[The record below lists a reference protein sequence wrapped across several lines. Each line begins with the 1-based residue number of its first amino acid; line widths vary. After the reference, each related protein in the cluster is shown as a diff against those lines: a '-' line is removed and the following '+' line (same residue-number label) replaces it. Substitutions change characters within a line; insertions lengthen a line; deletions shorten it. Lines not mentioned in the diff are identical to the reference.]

1 MDAYEETIRET
12 ASKHVPWYV
21 VLADNKWF
29 TRVVV
34 AYELLNRIRLCA
46 SEPVLKEAERAVA
59 VILDQYFASNL
70 SLEEMRALLRKGGN
84 ADPLRSFAEACRSE
98 LKQMWALA

>member
-46 SEPVLKEAERAVA
+46 WEPVLKEAKRAVA

-70 SLEEMRALLRKGGN
+70 PLEEMRALLRKGGN
-84 ADPLRSFAEACRSE
+84 VDPLRSFAEACRSE